1 MHASDLQDKLR
12 GVMAFAPTPFTSD
25 DRLDGDGLA
34 RQVDFLV
41 RSGAHV
47 VVVCGGVG
55 EFYSLEPG
63 EYRDCMRIAVEGKTH
78 VGFGGSD
85 GHVVGLSVTHV
96 QPHLVVGDVEAGQ
109 GLIPQS

>member
-1 MHASDLQDKLR
+1 VQCPMRRACARLRVASMNEATSMNPSELKDKLR
-12 GVMAFAPTPFTSD
+12 GVMAFVPTPFTSD

-63 EYRDCMRIAVEGKTH
+63 EYRDCMRIAV
-78 VGFGGSD
+78 D
-85 GHVVGLSVTHV
+85 AA
-96 QPHLVVGDVEAGQ
+96 AGRV
-109 GLIPQS
+109 PV